1 MRIGPFVEEKQR
13 PSSLCHCIINA
24 MDLKVDLVVIG
35 AGIVGLA
42 TALEAVRR
50 DRGRRV
56 AVLEK
61 ESAIGQHQTGHNS
74 GVIHSGIYYK
84 PGSLKARNCVAG
96 AAAMVEFCR
105 EHGIAFDVCGKVV
118 VATAESEVS
127 GLQEL
132 MRRGTAN
139 GVPGLVMINK
149 DKLREIEPHCA
160 GIAAVHVPGTG
171 IADYPG
177 VARKYAELIQSA
189 GGQILTQSQVRGIKR
204 NGQVVV
210 VESERATVEAKF
222 AINCAGLHS
231 DRVMRLAGDG
241 KALKIVPFRGEYYEI
256 VPARRSL
263 VRSLIYPVADPRF
276 PFLGVHF
283 TRRIT
288 GGIEAG
294 PNAVL
299 ALKREGYRK
308 TDFNVK
314 DALETATFPGF
325 WRMAAKYWWDGFGE
339 YYRSLN
345 KQAFTRAL
353 QKLVPEIQSSDLE
366 PAGSGVRAQ
375 ALDAQ
380 GKLLDDFSIVRSERI
395 IHVCNV
401 PSPAATASLVIG
413 KQIIDMLPN

>member
-1 MRIGPFVEEKQR
+1 MGADDGV
-13 PSSLCHCIINA
+13 
-24 MDLKVDLVVIG
+24 DLKFDLVIIG
-35 AGIVGLA
+35 GGIVGLA
-42 TALEAVRR
+42 TALEAVRNF
-50 DRGRRV
+50 RGGRI

-61 ESAIGQHQTGHNS
+61 ERTIARHQSGHNS

-84 PGSLKARNCVAG
+84 PGSLKAKNCVAG

-105 EHGIAFDVCGKVV
+105 EHSIPFDMCGKVV
-118 VATAESEVS
+118 VATEQSEMS

-139 GVPGLVMINK
+139 GVPGLAMIGVER
-149 DKLREIEPHCA
+149 LRELEPHCT
-160 GIAAVHVPGTG
+160 GIAALHVPGTG
-171 IADYPG
+171 ITDYAA
-177 VARKYAELIQSA
+177 VAKKYAELVEAA
-189 GGQILTQSQVRGIKR
+189 GGHILTQCKVQGIKR
-204 NGQVVV
+204 SSREMVIETTRGAVQ
-210 VESERATVEAKF
+210 ADF

-231 DRVMRLAGDG
+231 DRIMRLAGDAQG
-241 KALKIVPFRGEYYEI
+241 LKIIPFRGEYYEI
-256 VPARRSL
+256 VPGRRKL
-263 VRSLIYPVADPRF
+263 VRNLIYPVADPRF

-283 TRRIT
+283 TRRIS

-308 TDFNVK
+308 TDFNMK
-314 DALETATFPGF
+314 DALETAMFPGF
-325 WRMAAKYWWDGFGE
+325 WRMAAKYWRSGVGE

-353 QKLVPEIQSSDLE
+353 QKLVPEIEAADLV
-366 PAGSGVRAQ
+366 PAGAGVRAQ
-375 ALDAQ
+375 ALDAH
-380 GKLLDDFSIVRSERI
+380 GALLDDFCIVRSERM

-413 KQIIDMLPN
+413 KQIIETAAAYGVSR

>member
-1 MRIGPFVEEKQR
+1 
-13 PSSLCHCIINA
+13 
-24 MDLKVDLVVIG
+24 MDLKVDLVIIG
-35 AGIVGLA
+35 GGIVGLA
-42 TALEAVRR
+42 TALESIRRHR
-50 DRGRRV
+50 DRRI
-56 AVLEK
+56 AVVEK
-61 ESAIGQHQTGHNS
+61 ESKIASHQTGHNS

-84 PGSLKARNCVAG
+84 PGSLKAKNCVAG

-105 EHGIAFDVCGKVV
+105 EHNIPFDICGKVV
-118 VATAESEVS
+118 VATSESELP

-139 GVPGLVMINK
+139 GVPGMAMIGK
-149 DKLREIEPHCA
+149 ERLRELEPHCA
-160 GIAAVHVPGTG
+160 GLAALHVPGTG
-171 IADYPG
+171 ITDYAA
-177 VARKYAELIQSA
+177 VARKYADLIERG
-189 GGQILTQSQVRGIKR
+189 GGQILTQCEVRGIKR
-204 NGQVVV
+204 NSQSIV
-210 VESERATVEAKF
+210 VETERGTIQAGLAV
-222 AINCAGLHS
+222 NCGGLHS
-231 DRVMRLAGDG
+231 DRIMRLAGDTQG
-241 KALKIVPFRGEYYEI
+241 LKIVPFRGEYYEI
-256 VPARRSL
+256 VHDRRKL

-283 TRRIT
+283 THRIT

-325 WRMAAKYWWDGFGE
+325 WRMAAKYWWSGFGE

-345 KQAFTRAL
+345 KGAFTRAL
-353 QKLVPEIQSSDLE
+353 QKLVPEIQAPDLE

-375 ALDAQ
+375 AVDAR
-380 GKLLDDFSIVRSERI
+380 GALLDDFCIVRSDRMV
-395 IHVCNV
+395 HVCNV

-413 KQIIDMLPN
+413 KQIIDTLR